1 MQKASATLMARKF
14 SEFLSKVEHGRSIRV
29 LKHGRTVAHLV
40 PDCDFMEGCRAAEI
54 FEGNPGDSAAADAIE
69 KEISRLRQ
77 EEENALAH

>member
-29 LKHGRTVAHLV
+29 LKHGRTVARLV
-40 PDCDFMEGCRAAEI
+40 PDCDFMEGRRAAEI
-54 FEGNPGDSAAADAIE
+54 FAGHSGDAAVADAIA

-77 EEENALAH
+77 EEDNAVAH